1 MSSPSVVRDPLHLI
15 LGDEELLV
23 ERALHE
29 TVGAARA
36 ADPETELRRIKV
48 SELTP
53 PELDELLSPSL
64 FAESRVVALE
74 AAQDAGKEIAEAVL
88 SHARQPAEGVVLVIV
103 HNGGGRGKNAKELP
117 NALRKLDARVTECQ
131 KITKPAQREA
141 FVKDEVRRAGGRI
154 DAAGVGALIETVGFD
169 LRELSSSA
177 SQLVA
182 DTGGKVDEN
191 AVRRYHRGRAEV
203 TGFVVAEKAVTGDR
217 AGALEA
223 LRWALQL
230 GVAHVLIADAL
241 ADSVR
246 TIGRVAAYGRGDPF
260 RLAGELGMPAWKVK
274 KAQAQS
280 RGWSSTTVAD
290 ALQVVAALNGE
301 VKGMAADADYALERA
316 VRRLVDLH
324 STRS

>member
-23 ERALHE
+23 ERALWE
-29 TVGAARA
+29 AVGAARA

-64 FAESRVVALE
+64 FAEGRVVALE
-74 AAQDAGKEIAEAVL
+74 SAQDAGKEIAEAIL
-88 SHARQPAEGVVLVIV
+88 SHARQPADGVVLVIV
-103 HNGGGRGKNAKELP
+103 HSGGGRGKNAKELP
-117 NALRKLDARVTECQ
+117 NALRKLNARVTECN
-131 KITKPAQREA
+131 KITKGSQRES

-154 DAAGVGALIETVGFD
+154 DAAAVSALIEAVGFD

-182 DTGGKVDEN
+182 DTGGKIDDA

-260 RLAGELGMPAWKVK
+260 RLAGDLGMPAWKVK
-274 KAQAQS
+274 KAQAQA
-280 RGWSSTTVAD
+280 RGWSSATVSEALRAVATLNAD
-290 ALQVVAALNGE
+290 
-301 VKGMAADADYALERA
+301 VKGMAADADHALERT
-316 VRRLVDLH
+316 VLRLIDLH
-324 STRS
+324 SSRN